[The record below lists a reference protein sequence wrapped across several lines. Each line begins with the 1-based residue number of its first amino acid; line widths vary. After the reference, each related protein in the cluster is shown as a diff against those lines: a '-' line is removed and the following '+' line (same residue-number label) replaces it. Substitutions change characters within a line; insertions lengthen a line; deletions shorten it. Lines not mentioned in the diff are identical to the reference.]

1 MSSTTQIDYGDYL
14 KPSFV
19 ESITEGFQTL
29 KVSSKAKA
37 NLEDI
42 HRVVH
47 DLRDDRDNETNP
59 LLKDIYNVLINRM
72 TNLEVD
78 VMGDDQVLLLCSRCF
93 KCAVTVE

>member
-1 MSSTTQIDYGDYL
+1 
-14 KPSFV
+14 
-19 ESITEGFQTL
+19 
-29 KVSSKAKA
+29 
-37 NLEDI
+37 LEDI